1 MLGLEDVSFE
11 ARVNAPFQLTVL
23 NVTITISFD
32 PVLRAFTGSAE
43 QAGAIQ
49 GATTIIGLD

>member
-1 MLGLEDVSFE
+1 VLGLEDVSFE